1 MPVECV
7 EKLLEGFTEE
17 FPGGILGVSPE
28 KSPGEIPGGLSDDDY
43 LEESLDKFFT
53 IEMLLLDN
61 VL

>member
-17 FPGGILGVSPE
+17 FPGGISPD

-53 IEMLLLDN
+53 IEM
-61 VL
+61 